1 MLRRYASRRIALAAL
16 SEWLV
21 QVDYDDGV
29 SRAERVLVARIRL
42 TAIDAAEGLC
52 SEDAVVKDISSLLDA
67 ATGSLGRRQPA

>member
-1 MLRRYASRRIALAAL
+1 MLRRYASRRIDLAAL

-21 QVDYDDGV
+21 QVEYDDDV
-29 SRAERVLVARIRL
+29 SRAERDLLARIRL

-52 SEDAVVKDISSLLDA
+52 PEDAVVKDISSLLDA